1 MDLESERALRHE
13 IMSELAGRLTE
24 TDRIITR
31 DELSSFQVGSRGSI
45 RLIDTTRGI
54 RNPADL
60 QATLSVVSD
69 PNGPYNDRYD
79 DTGLFRYSYRA
90 GPVEGDNTKLRR
102 AVELQLPIILL
113 RKIQPGLYMPVFPVY
128 VIADDLPQREF
139 VLVLDEDL
147 LELVTDPGIEKPL
160 QRRYAERAAWV
171 RVHQPEFRI
180 RVLAA
185 YRTYCAV
192 CRLHRR
198 VLLDAAHIVK
208 DRHER
213 GDAVTPNGLSLC
225 KIHHAAYDQDLL
237 GITPDYQVRI
247 NTELLEEIDGP
258 MLQHGLQ
265 EMHGTAITVPRR
277 PADRPDRERLDLRYS
292 EFLKA
297 S

>member
-1 MDLESERALRHE
+1 MDLESERALRQ
-13 IMSELAGRLTE
+13 IIISELAGRLTE
-24 TDRIITR
+24 TDLTITR
-31 DELSSFQVGSRGSI
+31 DELSSFPIGSGRSV
-45 RLIDTTRGI
+45 RLVDTTRGI
-54 RNPADL
+54 RNPVEL

-69 PNGPYNDRYD
+69 PKGPYNDRYD
-79 DTGLFRYSYRA
+79 EAGLFRYSYRA
-90 GPVEGDNTKLRR
+90 GSIEGDNTKLRR
-102 AVELQLPIILL
+102 AMELQLPIILL
-113 RKIQPGLYMPVFPVY
+113 RKIRRGLYMPVLPVY
-128 VIADDLPQREF
+128 VVDDDLSKREF

-147 LELVTDPGIEKPL
+147 LELVRDPSVDQSL

-171 RVHQPEFRI
+171 RLHQPEFRI
-180 RVLAA
+180 RVLSA
-185 YRTYCAV
+185 YRTLCTV
-192 CRLHRR
+192 CRLRRR
-198 VLLDAAHIVK
+198 VLLDAAHITK
-208 DRHER
+208 DRDER
-213 GDAVTPNGLSLC
+213 GDPVTSNGLSLC

-258 MLQHGLQ
+258 MLQHGLK